1 MAARTRVLTSQP
13 AQRRIGSLVIL
24 GGGAAA
30 FAAATRAADDE
41 IPVTMI
47 NAGLPLGGTCV
58 NVGCMPSKFLLE
70 ALQKHDEA
78 RRGAPWRESTS
89 RLDYAVLQRQMSAMV
104 RSAREGNYH
113 EVVKALGNIT
123 LIEGRGRLVGPREVE
138 VNGERVRGDAILI
151 ATGAR
156 TLIPDVPGLR
166 EADPLTNVTALE
178 LAEPPRRLAV
188 IGGGPLGLEWAQI
201 FHRARSDV
209 TLLGRVL
216 PKEEPEVADEIHNTL
231 SSRGIRFRRDARPT
245 RVEQTPDGFLVFDD
259 QGGKTRVDRILA
271 ATGLQPNTREIGL
284 ERVGVRM
291 DERGFVVTD
300 ARGET
305 SVPGIYAAG
314 DVAGYPGLETVAAK
328 EGFYAAHN
336 AITGESKTIDYDR
349 VPQAVFTDPQV
360 ASVGW
365 TEERM
370 MRELGRCMCRTLP
383 MSKVPKALAAGD
395 TRGFVKLVIHPDTG
409 VILGAHAVCRDAAE
423 IIHVPTLAIQAEW
436 TIDQLIDTIHAF
448 PTYAEAWKICAQ
460 TFRRSPEEMTCCI
473 A

>member
-1 MAARTRVLTSQP
+1 M
-13 AQRRIGSLVIL
+13 

-30 FAAATRAADDE
+30 FAAATRAADDG

-47 NAGLPLGGTCV
+47 NDGLPLGGTCV

-78 RRGAPWRESTS
+78 RRGATWRESTS
-89 RLDYAVLQRQMSAMV
+89 RLDYATLQGAMASMV
-104 RSAREGNYH
+104 RTARQGNYH

-138 VNGERVRGDAILI
+138 VNGELVRGDAILI

-156 TLIPDVPGLR
+156 TRIPDVPGLR
-166 EADPLTNVTALE
+166 EATPLTNVTALE
-178 LAEPPRRLAV
+178 LATPPRRLAV

-201 FHRARSDV
+201 FHRAGSEV
-209 TLLGRVL
+209 TLLGRIL
-216 PKEEPEVADEIHNTL
+216 PKEEPEVSDAIYDILTGQ
-231 SSRGIRFRRDARPT
+231 GIRIRRDARPVSVEAA
-245 RVEQTPDGFLVFDD
+245 RVGSVVKDD
-259 QGGKTRVDRILA
+259 QGGLTSVDRILV
-271 ATGLQPNTREIGL
+271 ATGLQPNTGDIGL
-284 ERVGVRM
+284 EALGVRT
-291 DERGFVVTD
+291 DERGFVVVD
-300 ARGET
+300 DRGET
-305 SVPGIYAAG
+305 TVAGIFAAG

-336 AITGESKTIDYDR
+336 AITGESKTLDYDR
-349 VPQAVFTDPQV
+349 VPQVVFTDPQV

-395 TRGFVKLVIHPDTG
+395 TRGLVKLVIHPDTG
-409 VILGAHAVCRDAAE
+409 AILGAHAVGRDAAE
-423 IIHVPTLAIQAEW
+423 TIHVPTLAMQAGW
-436 TIDQLIDTIHAF
+436 TIDQLIDTVHAF